1 MIPDISSL
9 EQDLRAVY
17 GAYAYLRAH
26 DLVAVS
32 TTSRLLRDGDLSF
45 LAGRV
50 RDELDELDGTV
61 AGTHGHGNGRA
72 DVVLEAY
79 QSLYWLLL
87 LAVAGGDIYD
97 EARPHEA
104 LVAGGE
110 GVGGVEPQPLPPSSA
125 EVMGD
130 ATRRRRFLR
139 VGFGLVGARC
149 RRGGVDVAAAV
160 ARDLAELRGKPYLAP
175 YWAAP
180 AGDGGGGNGGGDED
194 GHKVLR
200 ARPRAT
206 VAGMAPY
213 VPGRAAEE
221 VRRRYGLDIVVKLA
235 SNENPFGASP
245 RAVAAAEAAL
255 SGVNR
260 YPDGAATALRDR
272 LAALF
277 ALDRANVVV
286 GNGSDEVI
294 TLLALAYLAPGDEA
308 VLADPPYSIHRNAT
322 LIAGGVPVGVP
333 LRARH
338 DDHDLPAM
346 AAAVTDRTR
355 LLFVANPHNPT
366 GTVVPAAALRDLLA
380 AIPARV
386 LVVVDE
392 AYHDYVDDG
401 LRWTARDLLDAYPNV
416 ATLRTFSK
424 AHGLAGLRAG
434 YALVDPEV
442 GATLDR
448 IRPPFGLNLAAQAAA
463 LAALDDPAHVAHVVA
478 ANRDGRA
485 RLLDI
490 ARRHGLDAIE
500 SQANF
505 ALMRAAGAAGSGAG
519 TGASGDSAAL
529 VEALLRRGVI
539 VRPGENLGAPGWI
552 RVSVG
557 APDDLDRFERAL
569 DDVLDGELA

>member
-1 MIPDISSL
+1 M
-9 EQDLRAVY
+9 Y
-17 GAYAYLRAH
+17 GAYVYLRAH
-26 DLVAVS
+26 DLAAVS

-45 LAGRV
+45 LAARV

-87 LAVAGGDIYD
+87 LAVAGGDAYD

-104 LVAGGE
+104 LVTGGVE
-110 GVGGVEPQPLPPSSA
+110 GVEGVEPQSPPPSTA
-125 EVMGD
+125 KVLGD
-130 ATRRRRFLR
+130 VARRRHFLR
-139 VGFGLVGARC
+139 VGFGLVGAWC
-149 RRGGVDVAAAV
+149 QRGGVDVAAAV
-160 ARDLAELRGKPYLAP
+160 ARDLGELRGKPYLAP
-175 YWAAP
+175 YWVARAGQDD
-180 AGDGGGGNGGGDED
+180 AGGGDGGDAGGGDGDDENI
-194 GHKVLR
+194 HKVLR

-221 VRRRYGLDIVVKLA
+221 VRRRYGLDVVVKLA

-245 RAVAAAEAAL
+245 QAVAAAAETL

-294 TLLALAYLAPGDEA
+294 SLLALAYLEPGDEA

-322 LIAGGVPVGVP
+322 LIAGGIPVGVP

-366 GTVVPAAALRDLLA
+366 GTVVSAAALRDLLE

-434 YALVDPEV
+434 YALVHPEV

-505 ALMRAAGAAGSGAG
+505 ALMRAGSVATGAGAGA
-519 TGASGDSAAL
+519 GASGDSAAL
-529 VEALLRRGVI
+529 AEALLRRGVI